1 MAQITEFG
9 KEVKKRLIDMDK
21 KQTWLIEE
29 VRARTGLYFDDSYLS
44 KIFTGKLETP
54 GIIQALRE
62 AVGLRDEQE
71 QDGLCEEDAA
81 AIAEIAERHKMKNQ

>member
-1 MAQITEFG
+1 MVQDSTALATDFG

-44 KIFTGKLETP
+44 KIFTGKCSTP
-54 GIIQALRE
+54 RIVKAIRE
-62 AVGLRDEQE
+62 IVGLPDEQE
-71 QDGLCEEDAA
+71 QDTVE
-81 AIAEIAERHKMKNQ
+81 

>member
-1 MAQITEFG
+1 MVQDSTARATDFG

-44 KIFTGKLETP
+44 KILTGKLSTP
-54 GIIQALRE
+54 GIIHAIRE
-62 AVGLRDEQE
+62 IVGLPDEQD
-71 QDGLCEEDAA
+71 QDTA
-81 AIAEIAERHKMKNQ
+81 